1 VLIHPEIAESQE
13 MSDGNVKAQHMMVEL
28 KARVNDLASFRSR
41 LNHLRAEAIGVF
53 HQIDTYYV
61 VPEGRLKLRE
71 IVGEADAELIY
82 YEREDIPAPKRS
94 SVFILRI
101 PQPHAF
107 KRIIAKVLKVR
118 VIVDKVREVFRY
130 EGVQIHL
137 DKVKSLGYFIEFER
151 ITSAN
156 SEQQKDDISKIE
168 RLISQLNI
176 APRDL
181 VELSYSDLT

>member
-1 VLIHPEIAESQE
+1 MADE
-13 MSDGNVKAQHMMVEL
+13 NVKAQHMMVEL
-28 KARVNDLASFRSR
+28 KARVNELTSARSR
-41 LNHLRAEAIGVF
+41 LNQLKAEAIGIF

-61 VPEGRLKLRE
+61 VPKGRLKLRE

-82 YEREDIPAPKRS
+82 YEREDIPVPKRS

-101 PQPHAF
+101 PQPHSF
-107 KRIIAKVLKVR
+107 KRIITKILKVK
-118 VIVDKVREVFRY
+118 VIIDKVREIFRF

-156 SEQQKDDISKIE
+156 SEQRKDDISKIE
-168 RLISQLNI
+168 RLISELNI

-181 VELSYSDLT
+181 VGLSYSDLV

>member
-1 VLIHPEIAESQE
+1 
-13 MSDGNVKAQHMMVEL
+13 MMVEL
-28 KARVNDLASFRSR
+28 KARVDDLASVRSR
-41 LNHLRAEAIGVF
+41 LNHLKAEAIGVF

-107 KRIIAKVLKVR
+107 KRIITKILKVKG
-118 VIVDKVREVFRY
+118 VVNKVREIFRY

-137 DKVKSLGYFIEFER
+137 DKVESLGHFVEFER
-151 ITSAN
+151 VTSAN
-156 SEQQKDDISKIE
+156 LEQQKDDVSKIE
-168 RLISQLNI
+168 RLISELNI
-176 APRDL
+176 AHGNL
-181 VELSYSDLT
+181 VKLSYSDLT